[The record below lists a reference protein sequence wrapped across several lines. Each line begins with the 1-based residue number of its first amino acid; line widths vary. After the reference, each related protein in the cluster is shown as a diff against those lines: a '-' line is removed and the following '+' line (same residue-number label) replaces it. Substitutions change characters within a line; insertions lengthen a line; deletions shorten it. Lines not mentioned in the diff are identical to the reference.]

1 MNATAV
7 LIITCPCAL
16 ALAIPI
22 VQTIAISN
30 FIKKGILVKSGEA
43 LEKIPAIDVIVFDK
57 TGSLTIG
64 EPKLVDIAVTNENMS
79 LNLLVSFVH
88 LAQRRGA
95 FNIDE
100 AAKIF
105 ECIKKFQK

>member
-1 MNATAV
+1 M
-7 LIITCPCAL
+7 
-16 ALAIPI
+16 
-22 VQTIAISN
+22 
-30 FIKKGILVKSGEA
+30 
-43 LEKIPAIDVIVFDK
+43 EKQEDK
-57 TGSLTIG
+57 QQQEKPLDKQ
-64 EPKLVDIAVTNENMS
+64 EPKLVDIAVTNENMA

-100 AAKIF
+100 AAKIY